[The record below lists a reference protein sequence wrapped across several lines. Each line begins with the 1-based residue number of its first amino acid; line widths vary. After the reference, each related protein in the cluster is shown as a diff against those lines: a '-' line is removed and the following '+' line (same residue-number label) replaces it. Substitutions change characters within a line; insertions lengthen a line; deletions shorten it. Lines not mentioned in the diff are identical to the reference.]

1 MYSSMIL
8 RLFFT
13 LSAGSK
19 TSEFILETNEIE
31 KPGPI
36 IRRIIRLDINAVFWQ
51 ILGQNSSLVDSC
63 QRWRI
68 IHWL

>member
-19 TSEFILETNEIE
+19 ASEFILETNGIE
-31 KPGPI
+31 KSGPI
-36 IRRIIRLDINAVFWQ
+36 IRQIIRLDINAVFRQ

-63 QRWRI
+63 QP
-68 IHWL
+68 

>member
-19 TSEFILETNEIE
+19 TSEFILETNGIE
-31 KPGPI
+31 ESGPI
-36 IRRIIRLDINAVFWQ
+36 IRRIIRLDINAVFRQ
-51 ILGQNSSLVDSC
+51 ILGQNSSLVDS
-63 QRWRI
+63 RI
-68 IHWL
+68 STDIL

>member
-8 RLFFT
+8 RLFFI

-19 TSEFILETNEIE
+19 TSEFILETNGIE

-36 IRRIIRLDINAVFWQ
+36 IRRIIRLDINAVF
-51 ILGQNSSLVDSC
+51 
-63 QRWRI
+63 
-68 IHWL
+68 

>member
-51 ILGQNSSLVDSC
+51 ILGQNSSLVDLC

>member
-8 RLFFT
+8 RLFFI

-19 TSEFILETNEIE
+19 TSEFILETNGIE

-51 ILGQNSSLVDSC
+51 ILGQNSYLVDSC

>member
-19 TSEFILETNEIE
+19 TSEFIPETNGIE
-31 KPGPI
+31 ESGPI
-36 IRRIIRLDINAVFWQ
+36 IRRIIRLDINGVFRQ

-63 QRWRI
+63 I
-68 IHWL
+68 STDVL

>member
-1 MYSSMIL
+1 MYPSMIL

-19 TSEFILETNEIE
+19 TSEFILETNGIKES
-31 KPGPI
+31 GPI
-36 IRRIIRLDINAVFWQ
+36 IRRIIRLDINAVFRQ

-63 QRWRI
+63 I
-68 IHWL
+68 STDVL